1 MSRSATCTVRPGCL
15 NQHCLPPLVIC
26 HNFFVRSAVLFLIN
40 LIFII
45 NILSV
50 SQCRHIRAYFMFGLN
65 WIRFFSDVLR
75 CDPCVCVCVHICNG
89 WAKYRYAANQTNQN
103 NRFSSGSDQSEIH
116 LCATCEFYN
125 YLYIF
130 RFSLEKK

>member
-65 WIRFFSDVLR
+65 WILVFALR
-75 CDPCVCVCVHICNG
+75 SMCLCVCIYAMDGQNIGTQLIKPTKTTVSHREVTKAKFICVQPLNFTII
-89 WAKYRYAANQTNQN
+89 RT
-103 NRFSSGSDQSEIH
+103 F
-116 LCATCEFYN
+116 FV
-125 YLYIF
+125 F
-130 RFSLEKK
+130 RWKKNKSI